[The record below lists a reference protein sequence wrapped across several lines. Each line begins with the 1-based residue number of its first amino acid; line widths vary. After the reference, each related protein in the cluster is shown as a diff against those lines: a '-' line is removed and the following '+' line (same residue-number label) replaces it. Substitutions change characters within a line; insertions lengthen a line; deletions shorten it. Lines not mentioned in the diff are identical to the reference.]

1 MRLHSIELKSDYKI
15 FLAGQ
20 KFVFGNDNI
29 LGIVGVNGSGKSILL
44 ELISKIFV
52 EASCQITRENYV
64 SELDYEVT
72 YSLLKDHMIDSVL
85 VGIGGKWED
94 VVQVCVSI
102 INKDNIFRMTISNG
116 HEEFEISNINISYVF
131 FPRKIVVYSSGHNEG
146 VSDEIINYKLYSLVE
161 KENQKI
167 KKNSSGE
174 IINKGILDRYNE
186 LFYYFDDTVSK
197 FAILTAFLFKS
208 SNQVVISQFLEM
220 VLVKSFK
227 IRLDSRNSYG
237 NEIFFDEKATY
248 LINEI
253 FRLNH
258 NNCGSDNGFECF
270 EFLAAS
276 DEEREQMSLLAFFEG
291 LQRLY
296 DYNIYKIKS
305 RKRKSIIYGS
315 AHNKKSLI
323 DWNIGNDKVFE
334 LLEITLKT
342 DSGSELELRDFS
354 DGEYQVL
361 QLII

>member
-161 KENQKI
+161 KDNQKI

-296 DYNIYKIKS
+296 DYNIY
-305 RKRKSIIYGS
+305 
-315 AHNKKSLI
+315 
-323 DWNIGNDKVFE
+323 
-334 LLEITLKT
+334 T
-342 DSGSELELRDFS
+342 
-354 DGEYQVL
+354 
-361 QLII
+361 